1 MLYATVEDVLNRCF
15 KRHCFGKHELIAIL
29 NVQECHDEDA
39 CAILRKIN
47 ICRIYDFVLN
57 GVTELSQS
65 VVNNEECMS
74 LPIVKQAIRIVSEK
88 SGLSRADFAAIL

>member
-39 CAILRKIN
+39 CAILRNIN
-47 ICRIYDFVLN
+47 ISRIYHLVFNGISELCKRVINDEKCLAVIVLN
-57 GVTELSQS
+57 KITNISF
-65 VVNNEECMS
+65 VNT
-74 LPIVKQAIRIVSEK
+74 
-88 SGLSRADFAAIL
+88 F